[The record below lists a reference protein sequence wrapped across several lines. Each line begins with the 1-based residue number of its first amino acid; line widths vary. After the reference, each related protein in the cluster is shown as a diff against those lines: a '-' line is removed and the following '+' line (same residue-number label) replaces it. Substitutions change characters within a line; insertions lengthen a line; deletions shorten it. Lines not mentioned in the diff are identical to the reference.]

1 MYGGAPGVTPLK
13 RTNRIQSYS
22 VGLPLGFKGALWV
35 TIPFIQKIPGI
46 QTSWCFFWGRIWYVS
61 FFSPNEDLQCKNTQT
76 CKVQVVTFN
85 QQNSC
90 NPSFRFGMRSAALS
104 RSKAELHLIGTAMA
118 PASPSS
124 YSICNLDILKVMPQ
138 TCAAIGSIAVGQVYD
153 ASEGRSI
160 LIMYEWDA
168 TAREIYNFCCAFSR
182 LMIRWCDLTCGL
194 LMRIVWPLPRTL
206 HWRRF
211 AVGRKLLIVQ

>member
-1 MYGGAPGVTPLK
+1 MSHFSHQTKTCNAKIHKPVKCKWWLS
-13 RTNRIQSYS
+13 TNRIRAIPVLDSACALLRYPEAKLSYIS
-22 VGLPLGFKGALWV
+22 LELRWPQL
-35 TIPFIQKIPGI
+35 
-46 QTSWCFFWGRIWYVS
+46 
-61 FFSPNEDLQCKNTQT
+61 
-76 CKVQVVTFN
+76 
-85 QQNSC
+85 
-90 NPSFRFGMRSAALS
+90 
-104 RSKAELHLIGTAMA
+104 LHLA
-118 PASPSS
+118 
-124 YSICNLDILKVMPQ
+124 ICNLDILKVIPQ